1 MKTLMLLAVIAA
13 LVAPVAAFAGT
24 TPNPASTANSL
35 CKASQTQMGTQLF
48 AATYGGTNAFGKC
61 VSKNSVKAQAIV
73 ASAAKTCKAQQA
85 DTNFATTTGGGKT
98 FDQFYGS
105 TSKGKSADANAYGKC
120 VSRAVSNSVAAHV
133 KVTVAAAK
141 TCKAAL
147 KANAVAFAGTY
158 GTTRNAFGKCVAATS
173 ATK

>member
-1 MKTLMLLAVIAA
+1 MKILMLLAVIAA

-24 TPNPASTANSL
+24 TPNPASTANQL
-35 CKASQTQMGTQLF
+35 CKASQTLMGTQLF
-48 AATYGGTNAFGKC
+48 ATTYGGTNAFGKC

-73 ASAAKTCKAQQA
+73 ASAEKTCKAQQA
-85 DTNFATTTGGGKT
+85 DATFAANHGNKT

-147 KANAVAFAGTY
+147 KANAADFATKY
-158 GTTRNAFGKCVAATS
+158 GKTSSAFGKCVAATS
-173 ATK
+173 AAK